1 MFLSKIS
8 RLVSAIRKDASELPM
23 QILDVFLC
31 VAADEGIGAAEVMQR
46 LGMARS
52 STSRNL
58 NQLADGVGA
67 NGSNNPLN
75 WLEWRLSKQD
85 ARSKIYFLTPKG
97 REVLSSWAASLEEHV
112 EAGRE

>member
-1 MFLSKIS
+1 MSRSVFIS
-8 RLVSAIRKDASELPM
+8 HMSRKVAAIREDAPELPM
-23 QILDVFLC
+23 QILHVFLC

-67 NGSNNPLN
+67 NGSNNPFN
-75 WLEWRLSKQD
+75 WLEWRLSKED
-85 ARSKIYFLTPKG
+85 ARSKVYFLSAKG
-97 REVLSSWAASLEEHV
+97 KEILDKWAA
-112 EAGRE
+112 A